1 MEMKEVVRHNIHSQ
15 ANVIDEVSEEYQHTE
30 NAFVK
35 LSEFSPRA

>member
-1 MEMKEVVRHNIHSQ
+1 MKEVMRHNILSQ
-15 ANVIDEVSEEYQHTE
+15 ANVIDEVSEEYQLTE